1 MPKPRFTSPY
11 AAVGGLFL
19 GLALAGVLFFGWG
32 ELRLAF
38 LLIVY
43 CVLIIGF
50 RLDEIARRLDTIDR
64 RLAAHLGGAAA
75 APPQAPA
82 AGERPPASPG
92 APP

>member
-1 MPKPRFTSPY
+1 MPMPSFTSPY

-64 RLAAHLGGAAA
+64 RLAVHLGD
-75 APPQAPA
+75 PA
-82 AGERPPASPG
+82 AGQQ
-92 APP
+92 APPGGDRPSSPPGDLP

>member
-1 MPKPRFTSPY
+1 MPMPRFTSPY

-64 RLAAHLGGAAA
+64 RLATHLGGA
-75 APPQAPA
+75 PA
-82 AGERPPASPG
+82 TGERSSPSPG
-92 APP
+92 DPP